1 MLSIAIPVYNTADYL
16 GKCLDSILGQS
27 YRDIEVIAVNDGSTD
42 SSADILARYAAADS
56 RLSIITQSNQGLQA
70 ARAAAIAAARG
81 EYLCFVDS
89 DDSLPGGALQAL
101 MDKAHTTQADIIVG
115 RILIEDRKSLR
126 LFPSDVFDTLPS
138 RDYLLLLLSGR
149 VGWNMAGK
157 AIRTQLIRHQ
167 RSDLPKVS
175 AGEDAAYTISLAS
188 LCSGT
193 IAMIDTPVYNYLMR
207 PGSITNSKN
216 LNCIQDNYA
225 VADFVEKTLAGQVPQ
240 SFLVS
245 FRLLCMSS
253 SFRYGWLG
261 SKHPLNAHAMQSY
274 RRTPKALSH
283 FRLKKRIMVWILI
296 HFGDILSRY
305 YFRNSVTTHETR

>member
-1 MLSIAIPVYNTADYL
+1 MLSIVIPVYNTADYL

-42 SSADILARYAAADS
+42 SSADILARYAAVDS
-56 RLSIITQSNQGLQA
+56 RLRIITQSNQGHQA
-70 ARAAAIAAARG
+70 ARAAAIAAVRG

-89 DDSLPGGALQAL
+89 DDSLPDEALRVL
-101 MDKAHTTQADIIVG
+101 MDKAYASDAEIIAG
-115 RILIEDRKSLR
+115 RICIEDGNRKR
-126 LFPSDVFDTLPS
+126 IFPSDIFDTISS

-149 VGWNMAGK
+149 VGWNLAGK
-157 AIRTQLIRHQ
+157 IIRTQSIRHQ
-167 RSDLPKVS
+167 RTDLPKVS
-175 AGEDAAYTISLAS
+175 AGEDAVYMISLVS

-193 IAMIDTPVYNYLMR
+193 VAMTDTSVYNYLMR

-216 LNCIQDNYA
+216 LNYIKDNYA
-225 VADFVEKTLAGQVPQ
+225 VADYVEEKLARQVPE

-261 SKHPLNAHAMQSY
+261 SKHPLNARALQSY
-274 RRTPKALSH
+274 HQTPKALSH